1 MKKQE
6 ISKII
11 KKLNVCDPIVITW
24 VDAGDDEPPVTG
36 LVWKSMNDS
45 TKSLKEIEI
54 NTVGFFHCVKAK
66 TLFLFNNVDT
76 DADDPQIANQAQI
89 PMGCIKSIYELKN
102 DWDYRKKHDKKC
114 DE

>member
-1 MKKQE
+1 MTKQD
-6 ISKII
+6 IAKII
-11 KKLNVCDPIVITW
+11 KKLNVSDPIVITW

-45 TKSLKEIEI
+45 IKSLKEIEI

-76 DADDPQIANQAQI
+76 DKDDPQIANQAQI
-89 PMGCIKSIYELKN
+89 PLGCIKLIRRLK
-102 DWDYRKKHDKKC
+102 DV
-114 DE
+114 